1 MMNGPGV
8 ADHPLFAGPP
18 SLPATIPSRPMRFRI
33 PLLIASALVSAC
45 SSRDATSS
53 GAATGGTFVQVG
65 IGDATD
71 LFPPL
76 VNEAN
81 ARVVQDL
88 VFDRLAEIGPDM
100 STVGDKGFTPRL
112 AKSWTWAPDSMSI
125 AFSIDPRAKWHD
137 GQ

>member
-1 MMNGPGV
+1 MMHGPGV
-8 ADHPLFAGPP
+8 ARYPTVRRH
-18 SLPATIPSRPMRFRI
+18 SSPSRPDLGLMRLRI
-33 PLLIASALVSAC
+33 SVLTASALVLSAAVLAC
-45 SSRDATSS
+45 GSPDATSS

-88 VFDRLAEIGPDM
+88 VFDQLAEIGQDM

-112 AKSWTWAPDSMSI
+112 ATS
-125 AFSIDPRAKWHD
+125 
-137 GQ
+137 